1 MVLRFRANTPPVRAA
16 RRVAL
21 PTPRLEMRRRAAG
34 ERARA
39 ATARMSAVE
48 RAASESTPSGRP
60 ARSGEHVHRTART
73 PAPQRGGA
81 RAPRRAGGGRC
92 RASRRGDVTRE
103 KKASSP
109 GARGVVVLWLL
120 RLLPA
125 ARRGAR
131 PRRTSRD
138 DDRARARAARVGLA
152 ETPRRAGR
160 ERAPSR
166 AGQTRRRTGGRG
178 QRRI

>member
-48 RAASESTPSGRP
+48 RAASESTPSTTRTVRR
-60 ARSGEHVHRTART
+60 ARA

-109 GARGVVVLWLL
+109 GARGVVVLCLWLL
-120 RLLPA
+120 RLLSRPGA
-125 ARRGAR
+125 ARGETGGR
-131 PRRTSRD
+131 PATTTV
-138 DDRARARAARVGLA
+138 RARAPRGSGSRRPRAAPGVSA
-152 ETPRRAGR
+152 PRRVLDRHAVAEAGR
-160 ERAPSR
+160 
-166 AGQTRRRTGGRG
+166 RG